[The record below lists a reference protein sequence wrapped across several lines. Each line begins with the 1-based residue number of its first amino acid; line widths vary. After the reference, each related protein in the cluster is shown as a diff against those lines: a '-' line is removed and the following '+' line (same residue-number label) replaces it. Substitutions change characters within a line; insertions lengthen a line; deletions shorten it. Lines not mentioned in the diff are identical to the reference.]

1 MLYAAT
7 GSFATA
13 TWIYRAAAQE
23 VMRVLPAGTR
33 IDVPT
38 GFASFPCEIRPRP
51 PRGLLEK
58 TYRVERFSEFDRG
71 GHFAAL
77 EQPDL
82 FVNDVAAF
90 VRQVRD

>member
-1 MLYAAT
+1 MAVDTRGRDIVRL
-7 GSFATA
+7 
-13 TWIYRAAAQE
+13 

-38 GFASFPCEIRPRP
+38 GYLSLPCENRGPP
-51 PRGLLEK
+51 PRSLVER
-58 TYRVERFSEFDRG
+58 TYRVVRFSKRDRG

-82 FVNDVAAF
+82 FVADVAAF
-90 VRQVRD
+90 VRQVRGMPGIG